1 VSPVRGYCGR
11 VGNDDVTRTALNGRP
26 LRVLFFV
33 RDLPLLQRI
42 YAPLLEELTDRGH
55 EIHLAFG
62 KRLHRAQIE
71 ETLAAIS
78 PERLSYGS
86 APHRETTDGWRA
98 VAWLVRAVAD
108 LARYAHPRY
117 DGAPRLRQRVTSSV
131 LRRMEKATALEP
143 LGRALALRVA
153 RRLAAGT
160 DAELSV
166 NVIAKAAK
174 LEEAIP
180 ASRTINRFI
189 GEHSPDVVLVTPVVK
204 YASDEVEYLKS
215 ARRLGIPA
223 AACVASWDNLTTKG
237 LLKFTPERVFVWNQ
251 VQREE
256 ASTWHGI
263 PPERVVATGAQ
274 RFDKWFEQRP
284 SCSRNQFMVKVGLDP
299 DEPYLAYVCSSPFVV
314 NDSDGELQFVTR
326 MLEALRAS
334 PNDRLRRLG
343 VLVRPYPRGAPWKRV
358 DLARFGNAAVFPP
371 RGAAPATPEAVA
383 DFYDSLVHSSAVVGI
398 NTTAMIEAAIVGKSV
413 LTVLAPEFAQEGT
426 LHFHY
431 LLEENG
437 GFLHVASSLE
447 EHLSQLTHVLDQED
461 SQAQHRLRFVEAF
474 VRPHGIDRPATPI
487 LADAVEE
494 LAGLPV
500 SSPVGAR
507 TLLLRAALTLEA
519 AACSFRIVARPALRP
534 LRLRLVGAARSRGLL
549 RSRASPRTG

>member
-1 VSPVRGYCGR
+1 VGR
-11 VGNDDVTRTALNGRP
+11 VVNVDVEGTALTRRP

-42 YAPLLEELTDRGH
+42 YAPLLVELTERGH

-62 KRLHRAQIE
+62 KRLHREQIE

-78 PERLSYGS
+78 PERLSYGL
-86 APHRETTDGWRA
+86 APHREPTDGWRP
-98 VAWLVRAVAD
+98 VGWLVRALAD
-108 LARYAHPRY
+108 LARYTHPRY
-117 DGAPRLRQRVTSSV
+117 DGAPRLRQRVTNSV
-131 LRRMEKATALEP
+131 LRRLEKATGLEP
-143 LGRALALRVA
+143 VGRALALRVA
-153 RRLAAGT
+153 RRLASRT
-160 DAELSV
+160 DAELSAR
-166 NVIAKAAK
+166 VIAAAAR

-180 ASRTINRFI
+180 ASPAINRFI
-189 GEHSPDVVLVTPVVK
+189 RERSPDVVLVTPVVK

-223 AACVASWDNLTTKG
+223 ASCVASWDNLTAKG

-251 VQREE
+251 IQQAE
-256 ASTWHGI
+256 AVTWHGI

-284 SCSRNQFMVKVGLDP
+284 SCSREQFMGTIGLDP
-299 DEPYLAYVCSSPFVV
+299 DQPYVAYVCSSPFVV
-314 NDSDGELQFVTR
+314 NDSDDEMQFVTR
-326 MLEALRAS
+326 LLEALRAS
-334 PNDRLRRLG
+334 RDDRLRRLG

-358 DLARFGNAAVFPP
+358 DLGRFGNAVVFPA

-413 LTVLAPEFAQEGT
+413 LTVLAPEFVQEGS

-447 EHLSQLTHVLDQED
+447 EHLSQLGRVLDREASD
-461 SQAQHRLRFVEAF
+461 TELRLRFVESF
-474 VRPHGIDRPATPI
+474 VRPHGLDRPATPI

-500 SSPVGAR
+500 SAPVRAG
-507 TLLLRAALTLEA
+507 TLLRRAALTLEA
-519 AACSFRIVARPALRP
+519 AACSLLLVARPALRP